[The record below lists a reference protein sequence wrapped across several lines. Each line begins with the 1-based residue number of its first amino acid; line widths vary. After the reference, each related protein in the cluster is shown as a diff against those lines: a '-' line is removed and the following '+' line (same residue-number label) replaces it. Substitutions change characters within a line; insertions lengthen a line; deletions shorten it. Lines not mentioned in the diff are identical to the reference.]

1 VVFPQGVRLPG
12 GARHWNAGFRFSNTD
27 DVGYLTTLIRKL
39 QDEHGVSRENV
50 FILGLSMGGY
60 MAYHMACR
68 AEIPIRA
75 IASVTGT
82 MGGATWANCPAPAKP
97 SILHLHGRDD
107 PKVRFDGGVRKFGGG
122 GAPSIPAIAEFWA
135 RRLGART
142 VAPAVRTPGV
152 TEWHYRNDE
161 SGDIVRL
168 IALEGFGH
176 DWPSP
181 KTAGYDALATIIGFF
196 QMVRRPVDVRHAKAT
211 RPAAHA
217 DRPQ

>member
-1 VVFPQGVRLPG
+1 MRFIILVALLLLPRLANAEVAVRSTLLHGGQERIHYFFKPKQVVEPPLIVVLHGMGGNAKNLRFGIGMTDRAALAGMSVVFPQGVRLPG

-68 AEIPIRA
+68 TEIPIRA

-97 SILHLHGRDD
+97 SILHLHGR
-107 PKVRFDGGVRKFGGG
+107 
-122 GAPSIPAIAEFWA
+122 
-135 RRLGART
+135 
-142 VAPAVRTPGV
+142 
-152 TEWHYRNDE
+152 
-161 SGDIVRL
+161 
-168 IALEGFGH
+168 
-176 DWPSP
+176 
-181 KTAGYDALATIIGFF
+181 
-196 QMVRRPVDVRHAKAT
+196 
-211 RPAAHA
+211 
-217 DRPQ
+217 